1 MLLATVL
8 AASGVTVIL
17 PFSPL
22 NYMLGMAPL
31 PLPVAL
37 ILWLITM
44 LYVTAP
50 ESAKHIFYRHVHL

>member
-8 AASGVTVIL
+8 AVASITVIL

-22 NYMLGMAPL
+22 NHMLGMVPL
-31 PLPVAL
+31 PLSVVL

-50 ESAKHIFYRHVHL
+50 ESAKHIVYRHVHL